1 MSREAS
7 DKEYC
12 DTPSFNPQTVV
23 LRGDANVDGRID
35 IRDLVTLKKQL
46 ARSAE
51 ITAFYNSDVDNSKA
65 VTASDL
71 AALRQIL
78 LGERFVR

>member
-1 MSREAS
+1 MSNEVS
-7 DKEYC
+7 DKNYC
-12 DTPSFNPQTVV
+12 DTPSFDPKTVV

-35 IRDLVTLKKQL
+35 IRDLITLKKQL
-46 ARSAE
+46 AQSVE

-71 AALRQIL
+71 AVLRQIL
-78 LGERFVR
+78 FGVRFVR